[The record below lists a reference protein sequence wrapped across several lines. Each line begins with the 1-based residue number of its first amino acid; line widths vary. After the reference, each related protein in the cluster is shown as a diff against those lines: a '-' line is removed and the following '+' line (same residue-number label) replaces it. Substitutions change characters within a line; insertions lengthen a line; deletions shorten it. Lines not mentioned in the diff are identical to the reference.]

1 MSGIETVDGYADLI
15 AHGSLNVARAD
26 AVARAL
32 SDTDAD
38 VAILAPEWVLDSSD
52 LSPTHHPEVVG
63 VAVEHETGKAY
74 LVDASGNQDW
84 LPKSEIEVFEAE
96 DSAVAVPGSGEE

>member
-1 MSGIETVDGYADLI
+1 MTGTTVVAGYADLI

-32 SDTDAD
+32 SDTNAD
-38 VAILAPEWVLDSSD
+38 LAILAPEWVLESSD
-52 LSPTHHPEVVG
+52 LSPEHHPEVVG
-63 VAVEHETGKAY
+63 ITVEHETGKAY
-74 LVDASGNQDW
+74 LVDAGGNQDW

-96 DSAVAVPGSGEE
+96 DDAVVVPGSGGE